1 MIGRL
6 WLLACGQVRVRVTGA
21 SLTRFLNLCAAQG
34 ITLRQMDR
42 TAWNELHAT
51 LSIRDFRTLRRHMGR
66 IFSENAVCRSLRRV
80 CVRVRRFGAEPYSPR
95 HCAGCSARMYGRYRP
110 RSHRR

>member
-66 IFSENAVCRSLRRV
+66 TGCRVHRHAHQEAEHPSDTVENDAAA
-80 CVRVRRFGAEPYSPR
+80 AEY
-95 HCAGCSARMYGRYRP
+95 HVLFA
-110 RSHRR
+110 

>member
-42 TAWNELHAT
+42 TAWNELH
-51 LSIRDFRTLRRHMGR
+51 LSLIHISEPTRH
-66 IFSENAVCRSLRRV
+66 
-80 CVRVRRFGAEPYSPR
+80 
-95 HCAGCSARMYGRYRP
+95 
-110 RSHRR
+110 